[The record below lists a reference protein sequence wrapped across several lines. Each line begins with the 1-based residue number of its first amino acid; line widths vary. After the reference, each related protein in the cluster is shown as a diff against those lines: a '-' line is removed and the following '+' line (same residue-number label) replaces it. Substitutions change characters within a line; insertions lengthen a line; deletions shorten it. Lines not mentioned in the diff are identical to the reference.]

1 MPLKRKYWWTQS
13 GVDTPKMTI
22 KSQLPL
28 PLKLAAA
35 VIAVA
40 LGGAMAL
47 WIFDRGRD
55 LTGFNPKA
63 SQSQLQTY
71 KEQVEKLTAERDRLA
86 TAANAAESTLNIERA
101 AQKQLTQQAK
111 TLEADNMR
119 LKEDLAFFESLLP
132 ADTGTRGISI
142 RRIVAEMITPGQLR
156 YRILVMQGG
165 KGDVQFDGNLQL
177 SISGLQGGK
186 SVMMLFP
193 DAKSNDADKYKIS
206 FKHYQRLEGI
216 LTIPEG
222 WTVKTVQARVLEKGQ
237 LRTQQSSNL

>member
-1 MPLKRKYWWTQS
+1 M
-13 GVDTPKMTI
+13 D
-22 KSQLPL
+22 
-28 PLKLAAA
+28 
-35 VIAVA
+35 
-40 LGGAMAL
+40 
-47 WIFDRGRD
+47 FDRGRD
-55 LTGFNPKA
+55 LTGFNPRA
-63 SQSQLQTY
+63 SQSQLQNY
-71 KEQVEKLTAERDRLA
+71 KEQLEKLTAERDRLA

-142 RRIVAEMITPGQLR
+142 RRLVAEMITPGQLR